1 MAQFHSDNDD
11 HDDHDHAHDQDDH
24 DQDDQDDQ
32 DEHDDQDD
40 QNEHVH
46 DDQQPFNT
54 RYGTK
59 SLSQCNEDEKRKTV

>member
-11 HDDHDHAHDQDDH
+11 NDQDER
-24 DQDDQDDQ
+24 DDQ

-40 QNEHVH
+40 QNEHDH